1 MEYSIKPK
9 ILGERRIIHYPQK
22 RIIGLYVRGMKKILM
37 RFIYWI
43 LMEEAKITVNTTCF
57 GPYYQGK
64 IDKQLDILKKY
75 NEK

>member
-1 MEYSIKPK
+1 MGKMKYSIHK
-9 ILGERRIIHYPQK
+9 GDERYE
-22 RIIGLYVRGMKKILM
+22 KILM

>member
-1 MEYSIKPK
+1 MESESLIFT
-9 ILGERRIIHYPQK
+9 
-22 RIIGLYVRGMKKILM
+22 GLEIPRDYLLYREVRSMKKILM

>member
-1 MEYSIKPK
+1 
-9 ILGERRIIHYPQK
+9 
-22 RIIGLYVRGMKKILM
+22 MKKILM

-64 IDKQLDILKKY
+64 IDKQLDLSLIHI
-75 NEK
+75 

>member
-1 MEYSIKPK
+1 
-9 ILGERRIIHYPQK
+9 
-22 RIIGLYVRGMKKILM
+22 MKKILM
-37 RFIYWI
+37 RLIYWI

>member
-1 MEYSIKPK
+1 
-9 ILGERRIIHYPQK
+9 
-22 RIIGLYVRGMKKILM
+22 MKKILM

-64 IDKQLDILKKY
+64 IDKQLDILKNIMKISY
-75 NEK
+75 LNNYVK